1 MGKNF
6 NENIKANNFVVL
18 DIENPNSRGNSIC
31 SIGILIIED
40 GSLVRKEYS
49 LINPEDR
56 FDRTNS
62 EITGITESMVLD
74 SPTLKEYW
82 QEIGTTLSDSV
93 IVGHNIKYDLSVLSK
108 ALYRYDMPVP
118 AFRYICTLDLSHSL
132 LSAPSYKLSS
142 LLGNLG
148 ISYDEHNA
156 LADAISKQLK
166 EEREEIERTKTDISD
181 LLDIVRDNIS
191 VFEQNNHQGVTAK
204 MITDTKSALATALRF
219 QREWQAKEENN
230 LKEDKHLEK
239 IGDEI
244 SDMKQGSIALINQIT
259 TVSKMRIFDPRNVH
273 GVLSGIALSG
283 ENMEKINEKIKD
295 LFIF

>member
-1 MGKNF
+1 MSEQLDKERVITNKKDAIKKLNKLLEYYINDPSGNNLK
-6 NENIKANNFVVL
+6 KANLISYWLKDYVRFLDFESKFDPKRNIAYKRGNVVKINFGFNLGAEYGGLHYGIVL
-18 DIENPNSRGNSIC
+18 DKNNDHNSPVITVIPLTSTKKGRSMHRNNVDIGN
-31 SIGILIIED
+31 
-40 GSLVRKEYS
+40 
-49 LINPEDR
+49 
-56 FDRTNS
+56 
-62 EITGITESMVLD
+62 EIYRL
-74 SPTLKEYW
+74 LK
-82 QEIGTTLSDSV
+82 L
-93 IVGHNIKYDLSVLSK
+93 KY
-108 ALYRYDMPVP
+108 
-118 AFRYICTLDLSHSL
+118 
-132 LSAPSYKLSS
+132 
-142 LLGNLG
+142 
-148 ISYDEHNA
+148 
-156 LADAISKQLK
+156 DAISKQLK

>member
-1 MGKNF
+1 
-6 NENIKANNFVVL
+6 
-18 DIENPNSRGNSIC
+18 
-31 SIGILIIED
+31 
-40 GSLVRKEYS
+40 
-49 LINPEDR
+49 
-56 FDRTNS
+56 
-62 EITGITESMVLD
+62 
-74 SPTLKEYW
+74 
-82 QEIGTTLSDSV
+82 
-93 IVGHNIKYDLSVLSK
+93 
-108 ALYRYDMPVP
+108 
-118 AFRYICTLDLSHSL
+118 
-132 LSAPSYKLSS
+132 
-142 LLGNLG
+142 
-148 ISYDEHNA
+148 
-156 LADAISKQLK
+156 
-166 EEREEIERTKTDISD
+166 
-181 LLDIVRDNIS
+181 
-191 VFEQNNHQGVTAK
+191 